1 MGCGNGGQTQSESY
15 LENIKEQLWTLTEQT
30 LIGIDR
36 SELLSGARSLPIKS
50 HTLFYRVT
58 PDTLEIIRVLHARQD
73 PQRHKTKTG
82 SKSPKAPVPKGSPA
96 VRRDRDGI
104 VPAAL
109 AVQTGKVQL
118 WPHAADSTEA

>member
-1 MGCGNGGQTQSESY
+1 MPAHQLVIAPAAKTDLKDIYQYGLRQWGQTQSESY
-15 LENIKEQLWTLTEQT
+15 LENIKEQLWTLTEQP

-73 PQRHKTKTG
+73 PQRHLK
-82 SKSPKAPVPKGSPA
+82 
-96 VRRDRDGI
+96 
-104 VPAAL
+104 
-109 AVQTGKVQL
+109 
-118 WPHAADSTEA
+118 